1 MKNLLLILALFV
13 GNSFAAEEYPIK
25 LTCEFSTEILYV
37 NVGKTA
43 KDSWIKAHETSKEK
57 SLNLHAI
64 FQRDKFNKRLSPKS
78 LGFEVGD
85 KIIRLDFTN
94 VTPMFLYINR
104 LSGNA
109 QVINSPLSIHGNCF
123 KGFKEYKQKKF

>member
-13 GNSFAAEEYPIK
+13 GTSFAEEEYPIE

-43 KDSWIKAHETSKEK
+43 KDSWIKAHETSKAK

-78 LGFEVGD
+78 LGFEIGD

-94 VTPMFLYINR
+94 VAPMFLYINR

-109 QVINSPLSIHGNCF
+109 QVINFNVSMHGNCF
-123 KGFKEYKQKKF
+123 KGFKEYNERKF